1 MFYQGP
7 LQEGISMAVGQQK
20 MVLCFVTNENQ
31 VSQTWENDYLQD
43 DSLRDLISQ
52 HAVALRMMVDS
63 EEAKYLAQIF
73 PLPQTPT
80 IVIMKHGELKE
91 YIAPNETRENFIRR
105 MLTAFDALPPPE
117 PLQEAHNGPPTTQP
131 TSSPSGPRQS
141 LESNTSPP
149 PARTSA
155 RSDPPTDSV
164 ARILAERAA
173 RLQAEKEEAERRA
186 KQQSTES
193 QARAQAEADSGADTQ
208 GARSTRYAQQL
219 RRRRQQELDER
230 KRILKRIEDDKEER
244 RQRAAERDRMR
255 IDNQRPGD
263 IAASLVKAPESKIP
277 STSRIGDTASIQV
290 RLSDGTTIRSRFKSL
305 VPFSHVRKWVDQDR
319 TDGHMPYTFRQVLTP
334 QPNQAINETEE
345 NKTLSQ
351 LGLAPSATLI
361 LIPVPNFSS
370 AYEEGPRTILTQILG
385 VFIGLFTSLMGL
397 FGFRGSQT
405 SQPKQPGAPV
415 GSTEVPSASSQEKP
429 RGVRG
434 FSNPD
439 DRPRD
444 HQLYNGNSLNFE
456 PRPEEQDDE

>member
-20 MVLCFVTNENQ
+20 MVLCFVTNENE
-31 VSQTWENDYLQD
+31 VSQTWENDFLQD
-43 DSLRDLISQ
+43 SSLRDLISQ
-52 HAVALRMMVDS
+52 QAVALRMMVDS

-105 MLTAFDALPPPE
+105 MLTAFDALPPPG
-117 PLQEAHNGPPTTQP
+117 PQHEAENGPPATQP
-131 TSSPSGPRQS
+131 TSNPPGPRQP
-141 LESNTSPP
+141 LESENSSPP
-149 PARTSA
+149 AHTSA
-155 RSDPPTDSV
+155 RADPPTDIV
-164 ARILAERAA
+164 RRILAERAA
-173 RLQAEKEEAERRA
+173 RLHAEKEEAERRA
-186 KQQSTES
+186 KQQSAES
-193 QARAQAEADSGADTQ
+193 QAKAQAEADSGVDTQ
-208 GARSTRYAQQL
+208 AARNTIYAQQL

-263 IAASLVKAPESKIP
+263 VAASLVKAPQSKIP

-290 RLSDGTTIRSRFKSL
+290 RLSDGTAIRSRFKSV
-305 VPFSHVRKWVDQDR
+305 VPFSDVRQWVDQSR
-319 TDGHMPYTFRQVLTP
+319 TDDHMPYTFRQVLTP
-334 QPNQAINETEE
+334 LPNQAINDTEE
-345 NKTLSQ
+345 NKTLSE

-370 AYEEGPRTILTQILG
+370 AYEEGPQTLLTQILG
-385 VFIGLFTSLMGL
+385 VIISLFTSLMGL
-397 FGFRGSQT
+397 FGFRGNQT
-405 SQPKQPGAPV
+405 VQPKRSEAPV
-415 GSTEVPSASSQEKP
+415 GSTDVQSTSSQEKT

-434 FSNPD
+434 FRNPD
-439 DRPRD
+439 DGSRD

-456 PRPEEQDDE
+456 PRPEEKDDQ